1 MQAGKLPL
9 KQLSR
14 ILSNI
19 SNSDPRV
26 SLGPAPGEDAALI
39 DMGEKYLVAK
49 TDPITF
55 ATSRIGWYAVQVNA
69 NDIAVMGGTP
79 KWMMATVLL
88 PEKTSEAEVDSI
100 FAQMNDACRA
110 IGITLIG
117 GHTEV
122 TYDLP
127 RPIITG
133 VMLGEVEKGKEV
145 RSSGASEG
153 DSIIMTKAIAI
164 EGCAV
169 LAAEAENQ
177 LLKAG
182 VSEYHVQAGKYLLD
196 DIGISIIK
204 DAETALKSGKVT
216 AMHDPTEGGIAG
228 GLRELAEASNLGMH
242 IEQET
247 IEVTALTR
255 RYCKALN
262 LNPLGLLASG
272 TLLICVDPKD
282 ESAVIEALHVE
293 GISSHVI
300 GQLREHSYGVKI
312 NLLGNKKNL
321 PNFERDEI
329 ARLLSTENLF
339 TE

>member
-1 MQAGKLPL
+1 
-9 KQLSR
+9 
-14 ILSNI
+14 
-19 SNSDPRV
+19 
-26 SLGPAPGEDAALI
+26 
-39 DMGEKYLVAK
+39 
-49 TDPITF
+49 
-55 ATSRIGWYAVQVNA
+55 
-69 NDIAVMGGTP
+69 
-79 KWMMATVLL
+79 
-88 PEKTSEAEVDSI
+88 
-100 FAQMNDACRA
+100 
-110 IGITLIG
+110 
-117 GHTEV
+117 
-122 TYDLP
+122 
-127 RPIITG
+127 
-133 VMLGEVEKGKEV
+133 
-145 RSSGASEG
+145 
-153 DSIIMTKAIAI
+153 
-164 EGCAV
+164 
-169 LAAEAENQ
+169 
-177 LLKAG
+177 
-182 VSEYHVQAGKYLLD
+182 
-196 DIGISIIK
+196 
-204 DAETALKSGKVT
+204 
-216 AMHDPTEGGIAG
+216 MHDPTEGGIAG

-282 ESAVIEALHVE
+282 ESSVIEALHVE